1 MSLTCMNRRIPM
13 PRGSADSVPV
23 ATDARTAIR
32 EPPPFDARN
41 LLRHLR
47 PFLIG
52 ATVLPVIAALYWGQ
66 GVLIPVAL
74 AGLFTFLLSPIV
86 SGLERLG
93 LGRLRAGR
101 AIAVAVVVSLV
112 FSALGATTW
121 VIAQQVL
128 ALGSELPR
136 YRGNLMHK
144 ITDVRWAGRH
154 GGLAEVQSTAKQV
167 MGELQKEEIP
177 KGESKPVPVV
187 VKSDASGIWRLP
199 RLFEFLGSAAF
210 LIV

>member
-1 MSLTCMNRRIPM
+1 MSLPCMDRRTPM
-13 PRGSADSVPV
+13 PRENADSVSV
-23 ATDARTAIR
+23 AADARWANR
-32 EPPPFDARN
+32 EAPPLFDARGF
-41 LLRHLR
+41 LRCVR
-47 PFLIG
+47 PYLMG

-74 AGLFTFLLSPIV
+74 AILLTFLLSPLV

-93 LGRLRAGR
+93 LARFRAGR

-167 MGELQKEEIP
+167 M
-177 KGESKPVPVV
+177 
-187 VKSDASGIWRLP
+187 
-199 RLFEFLGSAAF
+199 
-210 LIV
+210 